1 MASTSDIIQFFTA
14 QHGVYDRFIHWVG
27 YPQGLRSFFEQSQL
41 LRSDLKVLDAGCGT
55 GAVTFALHEALVRRG
70 LVPGAFDAFDLT
82 PAMLQRFREKAA
94 QRGIDR
100 VATIEAN
107 VLQLDELPV
116 GWANYDLIVSAS
128 MLEYVPRERL
138 AEALA
143 ALRGRLANQ
152 GRLILF
158 ITKSNW
164 LTRPLVGWWWCSNL
178 YNRQE
183 LANAFRDAGFTRSEF
198 RAFPPAASHLA
209 TWGHIVE
216 ARNDSEGRQRP
227 VAAHGSS
234 NIRQPSIP
242 KTW

>member
-1 MASTSDIIQFFTA
+1 MASTSDVVKFFTA
-14 QHGVYDRFIHWVG
+14 QHAVYDRFIHWVG
-27 YPQGLRSFFEQSQL
+27 YPLGLRSFFEHSQL
-41 LRSDLKVLDAGCGT
+41 LRSDLRVLDAGCGT
-55 GAVTFALHEALVRRG
+55 GAVTTALHEALLRRG
-70 LVPGAFDAFDLT
+70 FVPGTIDAFDLT
-82 PAMLQRFREKAA
+82 PAMLQHFREKAKR
-94 QRGIDR
+94 RGIERLETTQAD
-100 VATIEAN
+100 

-143 ALRGRLANQ
+143 ALRGRLAVQ

-158 ITKSNW
+158 ITKRNW
-164 LTRPLVGWWWCSNL
+164 LTRPLVGWWWRSNL

-183 LANAFRDAGFTRSEF
+183 LANAFRDAGFTRPEF

-216 ARNDSEGRQRP
+216 ARNDG
-227 VAAHGSS
+227 
-234 NIRQPSIP
+234 
-242 KTW
+242 

>member
-1 MASTSDIIQFFTA
+1 MATTSDVIQFFTA

-70 LVPGAFDAFDLT
+70 FVPGTIDAFDLT
-82 PAMLQRFREKAA
+82 PAMLQHFREKAG
-94 QRGIDR
+94 QRGIER
-100 VATIEAN
+100 LATTQAN
-107 VLQLDELPV
+107 VLQLDRLPV
-116 GWANYDLIVSAS
+116 GWTNYDLIVSAS

-143 ALRGRLANQ
+143 ALRGRLAVQ

-158 ITKSNW
+158 ITKRNW
-164 LTRPLVGWWWCSNL
+164 LTRPLVGWWWRSNL

-183 LANAFRDAGFTRSEF
+183 LANAFRDAGFTRPEF

-216 ARNDSEGRQRP
+216 GRNDG
-227 VAAHGSS
+227 
-234 NIRQPSIP
+234 
-242 KTW
+242 